1 MVCPGRRPA
10 HSPRTS
16 RRTPLATQM
25 NIHHLELFYYVAR
38 HGGIS
43 EAVRNIPYGIQ
54 QPAVSGQIIQLEE
67 YLGTPLFQRR
77 PFALTPA
84 GKELYDYIEPFFSK
98 LDVIATKLQGGTAH
112 HIRIGASEIVLRD
125 HLPELVQNVRKKFPK
140 LKITL
145 RESHQPQLEAW
156 LERGEIDLAVTVLNG
171 KTPAGL
177 QSITLLK
184 LPLVLLVPKN
194 SPIKSACELWKSD
207 RIGEPLICLAPNEI
221 ICREFQQQLSKMHID
236 WFPSIEVS
244 TLNLVAAYVENGYGI
259 GVAVQIPNTTFSPNL
274 RAIPLPDFPL
284 VSFGAIWRGKP
295 SPIVQ
300 AFLDELQKRA

>member
-1 MVCPGRRPA
+1 
-10 HSPRTS
+10 
-16 RRTPLATQM
+16 M
-25 NIHHLELFYYVAR
+25 NVHHLELFYYVAR

-112 HIRIGASEIVLRD
+112 HIRIGASEVVLRD
-125 HLPELVQNVRKKFPK
+125 HLPDIVQNVRKKFPK

-156 LERGEIDLAVTVLNG
+156 LERGEIDLAVTLVNG
-171 KTPAGL
+171 KAPAGL
-177 QSITLLK
+177 QSVTLLK
-184 LPLVLLVPKN
+184 LPMILLVTKN
-194 SPIKSACELWKSD
+194 SPIKSACELFTRD
-207 RIGEPLICLAPNEI
+207 RIDEPLICLAPNEI
-221 ICREFQQQLSKMHID
+221 ICREFQQQLAKMGVD

-244 TLNLVAAYVENGYGI
+244 TMNLVTAYVKNGYGVGLSVEI
-259 GVAVQIPNTTFSPNL
+259 PKAMFPADVRAV
-274 RAIPLPDFPL
+274 PLPDFPA
-284 VSFGAIWRGKP
+284 VTFGAMWRGKAGP
-295 SPIVQ
+295 LAQ
-300 AFLDELQKRA
+300 AFVEELQKRAKQLL

>member
-1 MVCPGRRPA
+1 
-10 HSPRTS
+10 
-16 RRTPLATQM
+16 M
-25 NIHHLELFYYVAR
+25 NVHHLELFYYVAR

-84 GKELYDYIEPFFSK
+84 GRELFEFIEPFFSK
-98 LDVIATKLQGGTAH
+98 LDVVATKLQGGTAH

-125 HLPELVQNVRKKFPK
+125 HIPQFVQNVRKKFPK

-156 LERGEIDLAVTVLNG
+156 LERGEIDLAVTVVNG
-171 KTPAGL
+171 KPAPGL
-177 QSITLLK
+177 HT
-184 LPLVLLVPKN
+184 LPLLQLPMVLLVHKN
-194 SPIKSACELWKSD
+194 SPLKSAAELWKRD
-207 RIGEPLICLAPNEI
+207 RIDEPLICLAANEI
-221 ICREFQQQLSKMHID
+221 VCRDFQQQLGKIGVD

-244 TLNLVAAYVENGYGI
+244 TLNLVGTYVQNGYGI
-259 GVAVQIPNTTFSPNL
+259 GLSLLIPKESPPPDV
-274 RAIPLPDFPL
+274 RVVPIPDFP
-284 VSFGAIWRGKP
+284 SITIGAMWRGKAAALTQ
-295 SPIVQ
+295 S
-300 AFLDELQKRA
+300 FLDELQKRAKQLAQ